1 MTRLDLGRNPYG
13 RYLYT
18 FVHALTRAG
27 RRVAAVPRP
36 RFLLDTWRDPYARF
50 LFTHQGFG
58 WGFGG
63 DPLDIRMEYFSE
75 EAVGR
80 RIPIGMHPLMVRKGW
95 WNAPLDG
102 IPRQRAVFFAGNTDV
117 ALYSDGGL
125 ERRFG
130 VAPRSEVL
138 AKVADV
144 ITWRDSR
151 TDPIPME
158 QWRPVLAGYDYFLAL
173 PGVVMPHAHNLTEA
187 MSAGCVPVMQ
197 AAHAAWMDPPLRH
210 GVNAWL
216 YARPEEAP
224 GAIREALAA
233 DDATMARLRAGAMSY
248 YESNLS
254 PEAVVRIASQA
265 KRLYLMAEHHSLPRL

>member
-36 RFLLDTWRDPYARF
+36 GFLLDTWRDPYARF
-50 LFTHQGFG
+50 LFTHEGFG
-58 WGFGG
+58 WGVGG
-63 DPLDIRMEYFSE
+63 DPLDIRIDYFSA
-75 EAVGR
+75 EASGR
-80 RIPIGMHPLMVRKGW
+80 RIPIGMHPLMMRHGW

-102 IPRQRAVFFAGNTDV
+102 IPRKRAVFFAGNTDV
-117 ALYSDGGL
+117 SLYADGGL

-130 VAPRSEVL
+130 VAPRAEVL
-138 AKVADV
+138 AKVAELV
-144 ITWRDSR
+144 TWRDSR

-158 QWRPVLAGYDYFLAL
+158 RWRPTLAAHDFFLAL

-197 AAHAAWMDPPLRH
+197 ASHAAWMDPPLEH
-210 GVNAWL
+210 GVDAWL
-216 YARPEEAP
+216 YDRPDDAP
-224 GAIREALAA
+224 DAIREALSLDEAS
-233 DDATMARLRAGAMSY
+233 MARLRAGAMSY
-248 YESNLS
+248 YEANLS
-254 PEAVVRIASQA
+254 PDAVVRITGRGG
-265 KRLYLMAEHHSLPRL
+265 RLYLMAEHHSVNPP